1 MSSRRARGLRLQ
13 RTGDVYP
20 SDEMEPD
27 RFFGEVERSRKGIR
41 KLLQLC
47 KQVERSAA
55 LTLTSVCD
63 SDALLGAAV
72 AAVEAAPDSGRLMV
86 TVVLASG
93 KGCEDATEA
102 KTVLTRSTTDF
113 REDVS
118 RSIHRKRVPQ
128 IVFEVWLA
136 EGVARE

>member
-1 MSSRRARGLRLQ
+1 MSSRRARELRLQ

-20 SDEMEPD
+20 SDELEPE
-27 RFFGEVERSRKGIR
+27 RFFGEAERSRKGIR

-55 LTLTSVCD
+55 LTLTSVCE

-72 AAVEAAPDSGRLMV
+72 AAVEPAPDSGRLMV
-86 TVVLASG
+86 TVVLAYG
-93 KGCEDATEA
+93 KGLEDATEA
-102 KTVLTRSTTDF
+102 KAALTRSTTDF

-118 RSIHRKRVPQ
+118 RSIYRKRVPQ
-128 IVFEVWLA
+128 IVFDVRLV
-136 EGVARE
+136 EGAARE